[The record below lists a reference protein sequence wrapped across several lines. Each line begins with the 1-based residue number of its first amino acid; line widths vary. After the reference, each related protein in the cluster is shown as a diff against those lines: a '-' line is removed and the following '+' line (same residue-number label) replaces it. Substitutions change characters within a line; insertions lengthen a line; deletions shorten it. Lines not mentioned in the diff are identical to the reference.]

1 LSAAGGFDR
10 SLESAENR
18 RISWLGVLVVE
29 AAISECGCEFEEA
42 DALERRTLW
51 TLLAINA
58 SMFVVEAVAGWLGES
73 TGLLADSLD
82 MLADATV
89 YGIGL
94 YAVGRPLIA
103 KARAAFASGVMQI
116 VLGIG
121 VLGDVARRFLVG
133 SDPISTLMIAVGAV
147 ALVANVTSLLLIAKH
162 RQGGVHMRASWIFS
176 KNDVIANLGIIFS
189 GALVIV
195 LGSRFP
201 DLVIGAAIATIV
213 IRGGLEILREA
224 NAVKEKAIRA

>member
-1 LSAAGGFDR
+1 MEAT
-10 SLESAENR
+10 
-18 RISWLGVLVVE
+18 ISD
-29 AAISECGCEFEEA
+29 CGCELEEA

-51 TLLAINA
+51 SLLAINA

-73 TGLLADSLD
+73 TGLIADSLD

-94 YAVGRPLIA
+94 YAVGRPLMA
-103 KARAAFASGVMQI
+103 KARAAFASGVSQI
-116 VLGIG
+116 ALGIG

-133 SDPISTLMIAVGAV
+133 SDPISALMIAVGAV
-147 ALVANVTSLLLIAKH
+147 ALVANVTCLLLIAKH

-176 KNDVIANLGIIFS
+176 KNDVIANLGVILS

-213 IRGGLEILREA
+213 IRGGFEILREA
-224 NAVKEKAIRA
+224 NEVKEKAIRA

>member
-1 LSAAGGFDR
+1 MEATISDCGYE
-10 SLESAENR
+10 LEETN
-18 RISWLGVLVVE
+18 
-29 AAISECGCEFEEA
+29 
-42 DALERRTLW
+42 ALERRTLW
-51 TLLAINA
+51 ALLAINA
-58 SMFVVEAVAGWLGES
+58 FMFVVEAVAGWIGES

-103 KARAAFASGVMQI
+103 KARAAFTSGVLQI
-116 VLGIG
+116 VLGVG
-121 VLGDVARRFLVG
+121 VLLDVARRFLVG
-133 SDPISTLMIAVGAV
+133 SEPISTLMIVVGAV
-147 ALVANVTSLLLIAKH
+147 ALIANVTGLLLIAKH

-176 KNDVIANLGIIFS
+176 KNDVIANLGIILS
-189 GALVIV
+189 GVLVIV

-213 IRGGLEILREA
+213 IRGGFEILREA
-224 NAVKEKAIRA
+224 NQVKEKAISA

>member
-1 LSAAGGFDR
+1 MEAT
-10 SLESAENR
+10 
-18 RISWLGVLVVE
+18 ISD
-29 AAISECGCEFEEA
+29 CGCELEEA

-51 TLLAINA
+51 SLLAINA
-58 SMFVVEAVAGWLGES
+58 SMFVVEAVAGWLWES
-73 TGLLADSLD
+73 TGLIADSLD

-94 YAVGRPLIA
+94 YAVGRPLMA
-103 KARAAFASGVMQI
+103 KARAAFASGVSQI
-116 VLGIG
+116 ALGIG

-133 SDPISTLMIAVGAV
+133 SDPISALMIAVGAV
-147 ALVANVTSLLLIAKH
+147 ALVANVTCLLLIAKH

-176 KNDVIANLGIIFS
+176 KNDVIANLGVIFS

-213 IRGGLEILREA
+213 IRGGFEILREA
-224 NAVKEKAIRA
+224 NAVKEKAISA

>member
-1 LSAAGGFDR
+1 MEAT
-10 SLESAENR
+10 
-18 RISWLGVLVVE
+18 ISD
-29 AAISECGCEFEEA
+29 CGCELEEA

-73 TGLLADSLD
+73 TGLIADSLD

-94 YAVGRPLIA
+94 YAVGRPLMA
-103 KARAAFASGVMQI
+103 KARAAFASGVSQI

-121 VLGDVARRFLVG
+121 VLGDVARRFQVG
-133 SDPISTLMIAVGAV
+133 SDPISALMIAVGAV

-176 KNDVIANLGIIFS
+176 KNDVIANVGIILS
-189 GALVIV
+189 GVLVIV

-224 NAVKEKAIRA
+224 NAVKEKAIGA

>member
-1 LSAAGGFDR
+1 MEAT
-10 SLESAENR
+10 
-18 RISWLGVLVVE
+18 ISD
-29 AAISECGCEFEEA
+29 CGCELEEA

-73 TGLLADSLD
+73 TGLIADSLD

-94 YAVGRPLIA
+94 YAVGRPLMA
-103 KARAAFASGVMQI
+103 KARAAFASGVSQI

-121 VLGDVARRFLVG
+121 VLGDVARRFQVG
-133 SDPISTLMIAVGAV
+133 SDPISALMIAVGAV

-162 RQGGVHMRASWIFS
+162 RQARLSLSW
-176 KNDVIANLGIIFS
+176 V
-189 GALVIV
+189 
-195 LGSRFP
+195 
-201 DLVIGAAIATIV
+201 AAFLTWSLAP
-213 IRGGLEILREA
+213 RLPPS
-224 NAVKEKAIRA
+224 

>member
-1 LSAAGGFDR
+1 MSD
-10 SLESAENR
+10 
-18 RISWLGVLVVE
+18 
-29 AAISECGCEFEEA
+29 CGCELEEA

-82 MLADATV
+82 MLADATL

-103 KARAAFASGVMQI
+103 KARAAFASGVSQI

-121 VLGDVARRFLVG
+121 VLVDVARRFLVG
-133 SDPISTLMIAVGAV
+133 SQPISAVMIVVGAV
-147 ALVANVTSLLLIAKH
+147 ALTANVTGLLLIAKH

-176 KNDVIANLGIIFS
+176 KNDVIANLGIILS
-189 GALVIV
+189 GALVII

-213 IRGGLEILREA
+213 IRGGFEILREA
-224 NAVKEKAIRA
+224 NAVKEKAIGA

>member
-1 LSAAGGFDR
+1 
-10 SLESAENR
+10 
-18 RISWLGVLVVE
+18 VE
-29 AAISECGCEFEEA
+29 AAISDCGCELEEA

-121 VLGDVARRFLVG
+121 VLGDVARRLLVG
-133 SDPISTLMIAVGAV
+133 SDPISALMIAVGAV
-147 ALVANVTSLLLIAKH
+147 ALLANVTSLLLIAKH

-176 KNDVIANLGIIFS
+176 KNDVIANLGIILS

-195 LGSRFP
+195 LDSRFP

-213 IRGGLEILREA
+213 IRGGFEILREA
-224 NAVKEKAIRA
+224 NAVREKAIRA

>member
-1 LSAAGGFDR
+1 MD
-10 SLESAENR
+10 
-18 RISWLGVLVVE
+18 
-29 AAISECGCEFEEA
+29 CGCELEEA

-58 SMFVVEAVAGWLGES
+58 SMFVVEAVAGWIGES

-89 YGIGL
+89 YEIGL

-103 KARAAFASGVMQI
+103 KARAAFASGVSQI

-121 VLGDVARRFLVG
+121 VLVDVARRFLVG
-133 SDPISTLMIAVGAV
+133 SEPISALMIVVGAV
-147 ALVANVTSLLLIAKH
+147 ALIANVTGLLLIAKH
-162 RQGGVHMRASWIFS
+162 RQAGVHMRASWIFS
-176 KNDVIANLGIIFS
+176 KNDVIANLGVILS
-189 GALVIV
+189 GVLVIV

-213 IRGGLEILREA
+213 IRGGFEILREA
-224 NAVKEKAIRA
+224 NTVRERAIGA

>member
-1 LSAAGGFDR
+1 MEAT
-10 SLESAENR
+10 
-18 RISWLGVLVVE
+18 ISD
-29 AAISECGCEFEEA
+29 CGCELEEA

-73 TGLLADSLD
+73 TGLIADSLD

-94 YAVGRPLIA
+94 YAVGRPLMA
-103 KARAAFASGVMQI
+103 KARAAFASGVSQI

-121 VLGDVARRFLVG
+121 VLGDVARRFQVG
-133 SDPISTLMIAVGAV
+133 SDPISALMIAVGAV

-176 KNDVIANLGIIFS
+176 KNDVIANLGVILS
-189 GALVIV
+189 GALVII

-224 NAVKEKAIRA
+224 NAVKEKAISA

>member
-1 LSAAGGFDR
+1 MD
-10 SLESAENR
+10 
-18 RISWLGVLVVE
+18 
-29 AAISECGCEFEEA
+29 CGCGLEET

-58 SMFVVEAVAGWLGES
+58 SMFVIEAVAGWLGES

-94 YAVGRPLIA
+94 YAVGKPLIA
-103 KARAAFASGVMQI
+103 KARAAFASGVSQI

-121 VLGDVARRFLVG
+121 VLVDVARRLLVG
-133 SDPISTLMIAVGAV
+133 SEPISAVMIVVGIV
-147 ALVANVTSLLLIAKH
+147 ALVANVTGLLLIAKH
-162 RQGGVHMRASWIFS
+162 RQGGIHMRASWIFS
-176 KNDVIANLGIIFS
+176 KNDVIANLGIILS
-189 GALVIV
+189 GALVVV

-213 IRGGLEILREA
+213 IRGGLDILREA
-224 NAVKEKAIRA
+224 NAVKEKTIGT

>member
-1 LSAAGGFDR
+1 MSD
-10 SLESAENR
+10 S
-18 RISWLGVLVVE
+18 
-29 AAISECGCEFEEA
+29 GCELEEA

-51 TLLAINA
+51 TLLIINA

-94 YAVGRPLIA
+94 YAVGRSLIA
-103 KARAAFASGVMQI
+103 KARAAFASGVSQI

-121 VLGDVARRFLVG
+121 VLVDVARRFLVG
-133 SDPISTLMIAVGAV
+133 SEPISAVMIVVGTV
-147 ALVANVTSLLLIAKH
+147 ALIANVTSLLLIAKH

-176 KNDVIANLGIIFS
+176 KNDVIANLGVILS
-189 GALVIV
+189 GALVVV

-224 NAVKEKAIRA
+224 NEVKEKAIGA

>member
-1 LSAAGGFDR
+1 
-10 SLESAENR
+10 
-18 RISWLGVLVVE
+18 VE
-29 AAISECGCEFEEA
+29 ATISDCGCELEEA

-51 TLLAINA
+51 TLLSINT

-73 TGLLADSLD
+73 TGLIADSLD

-94 YAVGRPLIA
+94 YAVGRPLMA
-103 KARAAFASGVMQI
+103 KARAAFASGVSQI
-116 VLGIG
+116 ALGIG

-133 SDPISTLMIAVGAV
+133 SDPISALMIAVGAV
-147 ALVANVTSLLLIAKH
+147 ALVANVTCLLLIAKH
-162 RQGGVHMRASWIFS
+162 REGGVHMRASWIFS
-176 KNDVIANLGIIFS
+176 KNDVIANLGVIFS
-189 GALVIV
+189 GTLVIV

-213 IRGGLEILREA
+213 IRGGFEILREA
-224 NAVKEKAIRA
+224 NKVKEKAIRA

>member
-1 LSAAGGFDR
+1 
-10 SLESAENR
+10 
-18 RISWLGVLVVE
+18 
-29 AAISECGCEFEEA
+29 
-42 DALERRTLW
+42 
-51 TLLAINA
+51 
-58 SMFVVEAVAGWLGES
+58 MFVVEAVAGWLGES
-73 TGLLADSLD
+73 SGLIADSLD

-94 YAVGRPLIA
+94 YAVGRPLMA
-103 KARAAFASGVMQI
+103 KARAAFASGVSQI
-116 VLGIG
+116 ALGIG

-133 SDPISTLMIAVGAV
+133 SDPISALMIAVGAV
-147 ALVANVTSLLLIAKH
+147 ALVANVTCLLLIAKH

-176 KNDVIANLGIIFS
+176 KNDVIANLGVIFS

-213 IRGGLEILREA
+213 IRGGFEILREA
-224 NAVKEKAIRA
+224 NAVKEKAISA

>member
-1 LSAAGGFDR
+1 
-10 SLESAENR
+10 
-18 RISWLGVLVVE
+18 VE
-29 AAISECGCEFEEA
+29 ATISDCGCELEEA

-51 TLLAINA
+51 SLLAINA
-58 SMFVVEAVAGWLGES
+58 SMFVVEAVAGWIGES

-94 YAVGRPLIA
+94 YAVGRPLIT
-103 KARAAFASGVMQI
+103 KARAALASGVLQI

-121 VLGDVARRFLVG
+121 VLLDVARRFLVG
-133 SDPISTLMIAVGAV
+133 SEPISALMIGVGAV
-147 ALVANVTSLLLIAKH
+147 ALIANVTGLLLIAKH

-176 KNDVIANLGIIFS
+176 KNDVIANLGVIFS

-213 IRGGLEILREA
+213 IRGGFEILREA
-224 NAVKEKAIRA
+224 NAVKEKAISA

>member
-1 LSAAGGFDR
+1 LD
-10 SLESAENR
+10 
-18 RISWLGVLVVE
+18 
-29 AAISECGCEFEEA
+29 CGCGLEET
-42 DALERRTLW
+42 DVLERRTLW

-58 SMFVVEAVAGWLGES
+58 SMFVIEAVAGWLGES

-82 MLADATV
+82 MLADAAV

-103 KARAAFASGVMQI
+103 KARVAFASGASQI
-116 VLGIG
+116 ALGIG
-121 VLGDVARRFLVG
+121 VLVNVARRFLVG
-133 SDPISTLMIAVGAV
+133 SDPISGLMIAVGAV
-147 ALVANVTSLLLIAKH
+147 ALVANVTGLLLIAKH
-162 RQGGVHMRASWIFS
+162 RHGGVHMRASWIFS

-213 IRGGLEILREA
+213 IKGGFEILREA
-224 NAVKEKAIRA
+224 NAVKEGAIGA